1 MVNRYRSLML
11 LVAVLFG
18 QLLLMAYQLRRK
30 QDVPLV
36 RGAVVYVVAP
46 VQRGMARVVHSSRDI
61 WMGYVSLWGT
71 RQQNQALN
79 RENDDLKLE
88 NQRLRE
94 QAAEGRRLQVLFDLR
109 EQLPLPTIAA
119 RVLSAGSSETA
130 RIILI
135 DKGANDGL
143 KPDLPVMVPDGA
155 VGKILHLFP
164 ATAQVLLITD
174 PYSGVACLLQDS
186 RVHGIL
192 KGQNK
197 PLCSLTYVPNG
208 EEVKPGQMVFT
219 SGEDQVYPKG
229 LPLGVV
235 TDARPGSEFQQIS
248 VRPLAQLNRLEE
260 VLVILQSGGE
270 IANFPVTS
278 TNSSGNVPGDAP
290 SGQSPSSSS
299 SAGTAAGPAAGSG
312 KTPGSR
318 AVAGGSAAGP
328 QQSLASPTLT
338 GNLPQIVP
346 AAPRPASRAPARPS
360 AATVVPKPTAPKPA
374 APAPPLP
381 AATAPAQPPQQTP
394 EAASPEPPT
403 PPESAAPDPP
413 EDATPNPPSQ

>member
-30 QDVPLV
+30 QDIPLI
-36 RGAVVYVVAP
+36 RAAVVYVVAP
-46 VQRGMARVVHSSRDI
+46 VQRGMMGVVHTSQDI
-61 WMGYVSLWGT
+61 WKGYVSLRGT
-71 RQQNQALN
+71 RRQNQVLD

-94 QAAEGRRLQVLFDLR
+94 QAAEGRRLQILFDLR

-143 KPDLPVMVPDGA
+143 KPDLPVMVPDGV

-164 ATAQVLLITD
+164 ATAQVLLVTD

-197 PLCSLTYVPNG
+197 PLCSLTYIPNG
-208 EEVKPGQMVFT
+208 DEVKPGQMVFT
-219 SGEDQVYPKG
+219 SGEDQIYPKG

-235 TDARPGSEFQQIS
+235 LDARPGTEFQQIT

-260 VLVILQSGGE
+260 VLVIMQSGGE
-270 IANFPVTS
+270 IANLPVAS
-278 TNSSGNVPGDAP
+278 NDSSGKVPGDAT
-290 SGQSPSSSS
+290 SGQGLSSSGS
-299 SAGTAAGPAAGSG
+299 GSGSAAGSATAAGSSAIG
-312 KTPGSR
+312 
-318 AVAGGSAAGP
+318 GGSAAGP
-328 QQSLASPTLT
+328 HQSPASPALT

-346 AAPRPASRAPARPS
+346 AAPRPAPASPASAPPIAPP
-360 AATVVPKPTAPKPA
+360 TVPKPA
-374 APAPPLP
+374 APAAPGSPLP
-381 AATAPAQPPQQTP
+381 APTTPAQPLQQTP
-394 EAASPEPPT
+394 ESAIPEPSTPPSDGAPT
-403 PPESAAPDPP
+403 PPSE
-413 EDATPNPPSQ
+413 